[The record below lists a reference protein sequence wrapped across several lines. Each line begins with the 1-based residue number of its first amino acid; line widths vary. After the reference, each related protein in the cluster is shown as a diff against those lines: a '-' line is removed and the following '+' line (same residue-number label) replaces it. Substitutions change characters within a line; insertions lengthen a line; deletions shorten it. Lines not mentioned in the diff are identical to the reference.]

1 MTQMKTSKNYNKKLL
16 SLICEAHKWEYTN
29 INDNLKTCKE
39 KKPKFY
45 FTEWQ
50 WLVLVVSV
58 GVCCFSSH
66 GISADFAGYIISA
79 LSLFTGLLFSVAV
92 LLFDKFCDTDF
103 TSYQRNV
110 NKDLHPLGIRLKNY
124 YKKTIILILY
134 TSIIAIVCII
144 LLAFLLTSET
154 LSAST
159 SLIEIFKSI
168 CLTPPCT
175 IICGVLTILYRICVY
190 YFLLDFII
198 ITTTLIVSFYDFM
211 ISKIESINLE

>member
-1 MTQMKTSKNYNKKLL
+1 MKTSKNYDKKLL
-16 SLICEAHKWEYTN
+16 SLICDAHKWEYTN
-29 INDNLKTCKE
+29 INDNLQTCKA
-39 KKPKFY
+39 KNPKFY
-45 FTEWQ
+45 FTKWQ
-50 WLVLVVSV
+50 WMIIGVSV
-58 GVCCFSSH
+58 GVCTFCSH
-66 GISADFAGYIISA
+66 GISAEFAGYIISA

-103 TSYQRNV
+103 TCYQRNV

-134 TSIIAIVCII
+134 TSIIAIICIL

-159 SLIEIFKSI
+159 SLSEIWKSI
-168 CLTPPCT
+168 CQEHLKT
-175 IICGVLTILYRICVY
+175 IIIGVLIVLYRICVY

-211 ISKIESINLE
+211 IAKIESINLE